1 MKGKVSIL
9 INRKEEIKQK
19 GFSIAMAS
27 DTRTTDLPYN
37 DVDFSRIK
45 VGAKTLEDAVLD
57 LGSLKKV
64 DSRMANKEY
73 VLRAINQ
80 CDYEQ
85 MREISNFFYKTS
97 GIYSRLC
104 RYMAYLYRY
113 DWMVTPYINEETS
126 KTENKVLDKFYEVLL
141 YLDNFNAKRFFGEV
155 ALKVIRN
162 GCYYGYLIPSTQ
174 KWIFK
179 NYLQI
184 TVVLGLL

>member
-1 MKGKVSIL
+1 MIYYKSKKKMKGKVSIL
-9 INRKEEIKQK
+9 INRKKEIKQK

-37 DVDFSRIK
+37 NVDFSKIK

-64 DSRMANKEY
+64 DSRMASKEY

-104 RYMAYLYRY
+104 RYMAYLFVTAHSVVCDKLILSSSSYTQTGFHRHPY
-113 DWMVTPYINEETS
+113 DW
-126 KTENKVLDKFYEVLL
+126 
-141 YLDNFNAKRFFGEV
+141 
-155 ALKVIRN
+155 
-162 GCYYGYLIPSTQ
+162 LIC
-174 KWIFK
+174 
-179 NYLQI
+179 NN
-184 TVVLGLL
+184 GLLAPQR